1 MAKPRIVII
10 GGGFGGVYQAR
21 YCLRKLRNADSA
33 TICLVNPKNYF
44 LFSPMLHEVATGGL
58 NQYNIVTPI
67 RDVLCSK
74 NFHFILDSVDFVD
87 VKNKFVVVGKKK
99 YVYDYLVFA
108 QGAHANVPLIPGAAE
123 HCLKLKTID
132 DAAAIR
138 DRIIKMLE
146 QAAWS
151 KDRGEQKRL
160 LTFILIGGGPTGVE
174 LAGELSQFLH
184 QTIKCSYPELKNE
197 LVSIHLVH
205 GGEKLVPVLLH
216 DPSIKKCQRELE
228 KKKVTVTLNSRV
240 ARVGTDF
247 VEYTNTKTRQK
258 ERLIGSTIIWTAGIT
273 PNVIKGTKHYL
284 DKNMLFQI
292 DNFLRVK
299 GLKSHYALG
308 DCALSINP
316 SADKPNP
323 ATAQLATRQ
332 AIIAA
337 KNIVAEIKGKQPREF
352 FFKPQGFLV
361 SVGEYYAVAEVF
373 SLWFSGVFA
382 WWMWR
387 TIYLTKLLGWA
398 NKIKVAAD
406 WTVNLFF
413 KRDTSQM
420 DGEK

>member
-1 MAKPRIVII
+1 
-10 GGGFGGVYQAR
+10 
-21 YCLRKLRNADSA
+21 
-33 TICLVNPKNYF
+33 
-44 LFSPMLHEVATGGL
+44 MLHEVATGGL
-58 NQYNIVTPI
+58 NQYNIITPI

-74 NFHFILDSVDFVD
+74 NFHFILGSVDFVD
-87 VKNKFVVVGKKK
+87 IKNKSIVVGKKK
-99 YVYDYLVFA
+99 YAYDYLVFA

-123 HCLKLKTID
+123 HCLPLKTID

-138 DRIIKMLE
+138 DRIIRMLE
-146 QAAWS
+146 RAAWT
-151 KDRGEQKRL
+151 KDQKEQKKL

-197 LVSIHLVH
+197 HVSIHLVH

-216 DPSIKKCQRELE
+216 DPSIEKCQQELE
-228 KKKVTVTLNSRV
+228 SKKVTVALNSRV
-240 ARVGTDF
+240 TRVETDF
-247 VEYTNTKTRQK
+247 IEYTNAKTRQK
-258 ERLIGSTIIWTAGIT
+258 EHLSGSTIIWTAGIT
-273 PNVIKGTKHYL
+273 PNVIKGTEHYL
-284 DKNMLFQI
+284 DKSQLLQI
-292 DNFLRVK
+292 DAFLRVK
-299 GLKSHYALG
+299 ALKSHYALG

-316 SADKPNP
+316 GSDKPNP

-332 AIIAA
+332 AAIAA
-337 KNIVAEIKGKQPREF
+337 KNIIADIKGKPQREF
-352 FFKPQGFLV
+352 IFKPQGFLV

-373 SLWFSGVFA
+373 GLWFSGLFA

-420 DGEK
+420 DGEQGHIYK